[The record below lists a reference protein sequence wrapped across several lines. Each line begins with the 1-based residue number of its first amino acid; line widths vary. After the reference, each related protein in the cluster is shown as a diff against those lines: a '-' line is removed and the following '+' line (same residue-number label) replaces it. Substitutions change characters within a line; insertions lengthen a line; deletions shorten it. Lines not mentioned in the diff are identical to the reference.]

1 MIPGMRTISVMQP
14 VSDTPQ
20 VAGALA
26 PRPRDLRGMAVGF
39 VDEAG
44 ANGDVMMDALQDE
57 LVRRAGIGTIVRTRL
72 GTSSLHITS
81 VESGET
87 RVVDTPG
94 PAVDELSRW
103 CAAAVTGVGY

>member
-1 MIPGMRTISVMQP
+1 MQP
-14 VSDTPQ
+14 VCDVPQ
-20 VAGALA
+20 VAGALG
-26 PRPRDLRGMAVGF
+26 PRPRDLRGLAVGF

-44 ANGDVMMDALQDE
+44 ANGDVMMDALQVE

-72 GTSSLHITS
+72 GTTTLHITD
-81 VESGET
+81 VETGDS
-87 RVVDTPG
+87 RVLETPG

>member
-1 MIPGMRTISVMQP
+1 MMSGMSTISVLQP
-14 VSDTPQ
+14 VCDEPQ
-20 VAGALA
+20 AARLLGT
-26 PRPRDLRGMAVGF
+26 RPRDLRGLAVGF

-57 LVRRAGIGTIVRTRL
+57 LVRRAGIATIVRTRL
-72 GTSSLHITS
+72 GTSTLHVTD
-81 VESGET
+81 VETGET
-87 RVVDTPG
+87 RVIDTPG